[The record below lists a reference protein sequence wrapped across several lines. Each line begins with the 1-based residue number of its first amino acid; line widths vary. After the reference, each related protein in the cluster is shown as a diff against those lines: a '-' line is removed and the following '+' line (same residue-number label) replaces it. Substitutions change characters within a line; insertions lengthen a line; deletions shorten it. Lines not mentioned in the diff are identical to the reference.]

1 MRRLLG
7 AAALIGG
14 LAACGPERI
23 PAPPRTLAEEANG
36 QVCGS
41 NGTTYG
47 GEGELGAGVT
57 ALYDGPCR
65 RCESDPCGAGE
76 ACVKLPCPHRE
87 GAELEAPCLQRSGPA
102 FCMPSR

>member
-1 MRRLLG
+1 MTRALLLAG
-7 AAALIGG
+7 ALLA

-23 PAPPRTLAEEANG
+23 PAPPRTLAAGASG
-36 QVCGS
+36 QLCGS

-47 GEGELGAGVT
+47 GEAELAAGVT
-57 ALYDGPCR
+57 ALYEGPCR
-65 RCESDPCGAGE
+65 RCESDACGAGE
-76 ACVKLPCPHRE
+76 ACVKLPCPYRE